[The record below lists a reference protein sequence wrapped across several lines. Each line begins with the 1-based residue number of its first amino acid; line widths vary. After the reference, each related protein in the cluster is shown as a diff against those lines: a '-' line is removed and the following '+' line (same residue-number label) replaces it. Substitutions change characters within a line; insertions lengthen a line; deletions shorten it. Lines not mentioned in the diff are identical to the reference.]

1 VAIPAGSRGQIKD
14 GVTWIFEFDI
24 WIRRKKHFRQS
35 GKWTTCD
42 LRISDDPTSDNL
54 TPQETITQD
63 ALDMGPGGVSLSCP
77 GSSVVTKVR
86 TIEGFEEEILCRYRF
101 SLEEVT
107 FPISGQRQALSKPSV
122 FQHQPV
128 FSLPDLLNGG

>member
-1 VAIPAGSRGQIKD
+1 
-14 GVTWIFEFDI
+14 
-24 WIRRKKHFRQS
+24 
-35 GKWTTCD
+35 
-42 LRISDDPTSDNL
+42 
-54 TPQETITQD
+54 
-63 ALDMGPGGVSLSCP
+63 MGPGGVSLSCP
-77 GSSVVTKVR
+77 GSSVATKVR

-128 FSLPDLLNGG
+128 FSLPDLLNCG